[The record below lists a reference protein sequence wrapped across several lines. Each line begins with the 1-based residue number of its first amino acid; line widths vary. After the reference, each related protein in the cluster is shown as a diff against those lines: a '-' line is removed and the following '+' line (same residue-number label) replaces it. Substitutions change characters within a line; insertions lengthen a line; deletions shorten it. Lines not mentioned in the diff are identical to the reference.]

1 MYVMPKDDQYCRNM
15 KLVLTELMKFVVVY
29 GDGYINFKY
38 NTPQRDEPY
47 QQKSFNVNDDIKI
60 IPLCM
65 LTSTSYTITLGNK
78 ILAHERFIVFV
89 T

>member
-1 MYVMPKDDQYCRNM
+1 MPKVGQYGRNM

-47 QQKSFNVNDDIKI
+47 QKKSFNVTDDTKI
-60 IPLCM
+60 ILLCI
-65 LTSTSYTITLGNK
+65 LTSTSYTII
-78 ILAHERFIVFV
+78 ILNMIQN
-89 T
+89 